1 MVVLQQLAAGEVLFS
16 LGSDTGGSIRQPAAY
31 CGVVGLKPTYGR
43 VSRYGLVAFASSLD
57 QIGPITRTVEDNAYL
72 LQAISG
78 IDRMDATSANVEVG
92 NYLAGLT
99 GDVKGLRI
107 AVPKEC
113 LGEGVGE
120 EARESVLAAL
130 KVLEGMGATW
140 EEVSLPHSKY
150 ALATYYLLS
159 SSEAS
164 ANLSRF
170 DGVRYGVRSDNVNN
184 LLDLYKTHVVKVS
197 VMKLNVVLCLVHLLL
212 ALVTMMHITKSTTST
227 YIN

>member
-1 MVVLQQLAAGEVLFS
+1 
-16 LGSDTGGSIRQPAAY
+16 
-31 CGVVGLKPTYGR
+31 
-43 VSRYGLVAFASSLD
+43 
-57 QIGPITRTVEDNAYL
+57 
-72 LQAISG
+72 
-78 IDRMDATSANVEVG
+78 MDATSANVEVG

-107 AVPKEC
+107 AVPKEY

-120 EARESVLAAL
+120 EARESVLVAL

-197 VMKLNVVLCLVHLLL
+197 VMKLNVVLCLVHLRL
-212 ALVTMMHITKSTTST
+212 ALVTMMHITRKHNK
-227 YIN
+227 YVH

>member
-1 MVVLQQLAAGEVLFS
+1 
-16 LGSDTGGSIRQPAAY
+16 
-31 CGVVGLKPTYGR
+31 
-43 VSRYGLVAFASSLD
+43 
-57 QIGPITRTVEDNAYL
+57 
-72 LQAISG
+72 
-78 IDRMDATSANVEVG
+78 MDATSANVEVG

-107 AVPKEC
+107 AVPKEY

-184 LLDLYKTHVVKVS
+184 LMDLYKTHVAKAS
-197 VMKLNVVLCLVHLLL
+197 VMK
-212 ALVTMMHITKSTTST
+212 
-227 YIN
+227 